1 LPTGPSA
8 SSSNGSAAT
17 LLALIEAFPTGAPDI
32 DGELALVFAKGRLF
46 EGALD
51 ESAAY
56 IAAARRLGDA
66 VPAERRWRFD
76 LQLLEA
82 ELALAR
88 RRGNVGT
95 AVEAMRAME
104 ELLAAQPL
112 GELALSNDLRAAAL
126 MDLGIAELWSSRL
139 ADARRHLQQ
148 GLELAQRIGRPYLQI
163 GCLAHLAM
171 AAPLAGLRA
180 SVAWS
185 SQSRRSRSPATTGGR
200 RIP

>member
-1 LPTGPSA
+1 
-8 SSSNGSAAT
+8 
-17 LLALIEAFPTGAPDI
+17 
-32 DGELALVFAKGRLF
+32 
-46 EGALD
+46 
-51 ESAAY
+51 
-56 IAAARRLGDA
+56 

-148 GLELAQRIGRPYLQI
+148 GLELAQRIGRPYL
-163 GCLAHLAM
+163 
-171 AAPLAGLRA
+171 
-180 SVAWS
+180 
-185 SQSRRSRSPATTGGR
+185 
-200 RIP
+200 